1 MNRLVSSM
9 LLVAALVL
17 FVSCPAFSAN
27 TEKVD
32 EINITY
38 VKYPLNVPAIVAY
51 KTGMY
56 EKEFGPEGITINHP
70 ELTAGPK
77 QTQALAAGSVQFASV
92 LSGTSAIMAK
102 SNGIDLKVIAVF
114 ARAPKAFNVMAIDK
128 SIRSVKDLKGKI
140 VAGAKGSMMNQLL
153 YAALAKEGLKPA
165 DIKFVSM
172 SSAKARAALLG
183 GSAAAALVA
192 GPGVPKIEAAGGR
205 VIANGE
211 GLVEGIITV
220 AASNDF
226 IIKHPDLVR
235 RYLSVN
241 EKALKFMKEHP
252 EETYAMVAK
261 EIKLSVE
268 IVKEM
273 VPWYDFNPT
282 ITDSD
287 LKDMEATQDFLLEND
302 MMQNKIKISDLV
314 VKDIN

>member
-1 MNRLVSSM
+1 MF
-9 LLVAALVL
+9 AG
-17 FVSCPAFSAN
+17 CPAFSASA
-27 TEKVD
+27 EKVD

-56 EKEFGPEGITINHP
+56 EKEFGPDGITISHP

-92 LSGTSAIMAK
+92 LSGTSAIMAR

-114 ARAPKAFNVMAIDK
+114 ARAPKAFNVMAIDE
-128 SIRSVKDLKGKI
+128 SIQSVSDLKGKI

-153 YAALAKEGLKPA
+153 YAALAEEGLTPS

-183 GSAAAALVA
+183 GSADAALVA
-192 GPGVPKIEAAGGR
+192 GPGVPKVEAAGGR

-220 AASNDF
+220 AVSNDF
-226 IIKHPDLVR
+226 LTKHPDLVE

-241 EKALKFMKEHP
+241 EKALEFMREHP
-252 EETYAMVAK
+252 EETYAMVA
-261 EIKLSVE
+261 EETKLSVE
-268 IVKEM
+268 DVKKM
-273 VPWYDFNPT
+273 FPWYDFNPA
-282 ITDSD
+282 ITDGD
-287 LKDMEATQDFLLEND
+287 LKDMEATQDFLFENG
-302 MMQNKIKISDLV
+302 MIQKKISISDLV
-314 VKDIN
+314 VPDIN